1 VNLLQIPRNNSEDN
15 IKNTATHRIFL
26 IGLLLIATTACSP
39 IYSRPNRNP
48 LISGFSLTPVA
59 PLTAKLEL
67 EISDPDGD
75 PLKCVLSDGS
85 NLIVMNG
92 EFCSST
98 TGKNY
103 SFALD
108 FMKSGTHLVTLEV
121 EDGRGGNATTST
133 RVTVQ

>member
-15 IKNTATHRIFL
+15 IKHTATHRIFL
-26 IGLLLIATTACSP
+26 IGLLLIATIGCSP

-48 LISGFSLTPVA
+48 QISGFSLKPVA

-75 PLKCVLSDGS
+75 PLKCTLSDGS
-85 NLIVMNG
+85 DLIVLNG
-92 EFCSST
+92 EFCAST
-98 TGKNY
+98 ADKDY

-108 FMKSGTHLVTLEV
+108 FTQAGTYTVALKV
-121 EDGRGGNATTST
+121 EDGRGGNAIATTT
-133 RVTVQ
+133 VTVK